1 MQNRI
6 FITASVALM
15 VAITT
20 LAPTGAAHGMTPE
33 QYFAD
38 GNRLSRDDLYWA
50 ALLRYSQAEEAGLD
64 TPLLHYN
71 TGITHYR
78 AGQHIRAR
86 EYLLRALDDPN
97 LRAAAQYNLGL
108 NAYALGEKDEALRW
122 FRLTRDTST
131 NRTLQE
137 YAVVAISRI
146 RIEREQPDE
155 YEVRAEVREKKRDF
169 TDLELRVRIGYGS
182 DSNVFRT
189 PNTAYI
195 DVADPTQP
203 VVTPVVQSAAYVPI
217 SLSVKYKVNN
227 LPFEGFYGAYRF
239 AGRYYPDELFKNA
252 NEFKHEA
259 SFGSEYERKKGT
271 RERRVFSAFSVA
283 QHEEIYYDPDDGES
297 RVINGSNVD
306 DRMNYLRYGPE
317 FSARQSGERI
327 AFGLRAKGQLWN
339 YDKIDVVPEYDH
351 EYFLFS
357 LFGQYKFTSTS
368 LLRVTAD
375 YYSRRYGDRPSYD
388 LDGGQRFGN
397 PNIRYDYVALTLR
410 ARQRLGRS
418 MWFGFD
424 VERTERVDQ
433 YVGYNDY
440 TRDSFGVEFHWSPGY
455 RFDLDL
461 EARYR
466 LYDFPNAF
474 AFHEPTAGIKT
485 QETVDA
491 KLRASYRILPRLSL
505 FAEAELRE
513 RTSND
518 LRIQYDR
525 TLYAIGVRWEQ

>member
-1 MQNRI
+1 
-6 FITASVALM
+6 
-15 VAITT
+15 
-20 LAPTGAAHGMTPE
+20 
-33 QYFAD
+33 
-38 GNRLSRDDLYWA
+38 
-50 ALLRYSQAEEAGLD
+50 
-64 TPLLHYN
+64 
-71 TGITHYR
+71 
-78 AGQHIRAR
+78 
-86 EYLLRALDDPN
+86 
-97 LRAAAQYNLGL
+97 
-108 NAYALGEKDEALRW
+108 
-122 FRLTRDTST
+122 
-131 NRTLQE
+131 
-137 YAVVAISRI
+137 
-146 RIEREQPDE
+146 
-155 YEVRAEVREKKRDF
+155 
-169 TDLELRVRIGYGS
+169 
-182 DSNVFRT
+182 
-189 PNTAYI
+189 
-195 DVADPTQP
+195 
-203 VVTPVVQSAAYVPI
+203 
-217 SLSVKYKVNN
+217 
-227 LPFEGFYGAYRF
+227 
-239 AGRYYPDELFKNA
+239 
-252 NEFKHEA
+252 
-259 SFGSEYERKKGT
+259 
-271 RERRVFSAFSVA
+271 
-283 QHEEIYYDPDDGES
+283 
-297 RVINGSNVD
+297 
-306 DRMNYLRYGPE
+306 MNYLRYGPE

>member
-1 MQNRI
+1 MLNRI
-6 FITASVALM
+6 FINASVALM
-15 VAITT
+15 VAIAT
-20 LAPTGAAHGMTPE
+20 LAPAVPAHAMTPE
-33 QYFAD
+33 QYFED
-38 GNRLSRDDLYWA
+38 GNRLFRDSLYWA

-86 EYLLRALDDPN
+86 EHLLRALDDPS

-131 NRTLQE
+131 NRKLQE

-146 RIEREQPDE
+146 RVEREQPDE
-155 YEVRAEVREKKRDF
+155 YEVRAVEREKKRNF
-169 TDLELRVRIGYGS
+169 TDLELRADVGYGN

-195 DVADPTQP
+195 DVSDPNQP
-203 VVTPVVQSAAYVPI
+203 VITPVVQSSAYVPI
-217 SLSVKYKVNN
+217 RLSAKYKVNN

-239 AGRYYPDELFKNA
+239 TGRYYPDELFKNA
-252 NEFKHEA
+252 NEFKHEV
-259 SFGSEYERKKGT
+259 SFGSEYERSKGT
-271 RERRVFSAFSVA
+271 RERRVFSAFSIA
-283 QHEEIYYDPDDGES
+283 QHEEIYYDPDDGSS
-297 RVINGSNVD
+297 RDINGVNVD

-317 FSARQSGERI
+317 FSARQSGEKI
-327 AFGLRAKGQLWN
+327 AFGLKAKGQLWN
-339 YDKIDVVPEYDH
+339 YDQIDVVPEYDH
-351 EYFLFS
+351 EYFAVS

-388 LDGGQRFGN
+388 LDGQQRFGN

-424 VERTERVDQ
+424 IERTERVDQ

-455 RFDLDL
+455 RFDLDF
-461 EARYR
+461 EGRYR

-474 AFHEPTAGIKT
+474 AFHEPTAGLKT
-485 QETVDA
+485 QETLDA
-491 KLRASYRILPRLSL
+491 RLEASFSITQRLSI
-505 FAEAELRE
+505 FAEAKLRE

-525 TLYAIGVRWEQ
+525 NLYAIGVRWEQ

>member
-6 FITASVALM
+6 FITASIALM
-15 VAITT
+15 VATAM
-20 LAPTGAAHGMTPE
+20 LAPSAPAHAMTPE

-38 GNRLSRDDLYWA
+38 GNRLFRDNLYWA
-50 ALLRYSQAEEAGLD
+50 ALLRYNQAAEGGID

-86 EYLLRALDDPN
+86 EHLLRALDDPS
-97 LRAAAQYNLGL
+97 LRVVAQYNLGL
-108 NAYALGEKDEALRW
+108 NAYALGDKDEALRW
-122 FRLTRDTST
+122 FRLTRDQST
-131 NRTLQE
+131 NRKLQE

-146 RIEREQPDE
+146 RIEQEEPDE
-155 YEVRAEVREKKRDF
+155 YEVRAEVREKKREF
-169 TDLELRVRIGYGS
+169 TDLELRARLGYGN
-182 DSNVFRT
+182 DSNIFRT

-195 DVADPTQP
+195 DLSDPNLP
-203 VVTPVVQSAAYVPI
+203 VVVPVVQSAAYIPI
-217 SLSVKYKVNN
+217 SLSAKYKVNN

-239 AGRYYPDELFKNA
+239 AGRYYPDELYKNA
-252 NEFKHEA
+252 NEFLHEA
-259 SFGSEYERKKGT
+259 SFGSEYERTKGT
-271 RERRVFSAFSVA
+271 RERRVHSAFKVA
-283 QHEEIYYDPDDGES
+283 QHEEIYYDPDDGGS
-297 RVINGSNVD
+297 RVIDDVNVD

-317 FSARQSGERI
+317 FSARQSGEKI
-327 AFGLRAKGQLWN
+327 SFGLKAKGELWN
-339 YDKIDVVPEYDH
+339 YDQIDVLPEFDH

-368 LLRVTAD
+368 LLRITAD
-375 YYSRRYGDRPSYD
+375 YYSRRYGDRPSFD
-388 LDGGQRFGN
+388 LDGQQRFGN
-397 PNIRYDYVALTLR
+397 PNIRYDYYAVTLR

-424 VERTERVDQ
+424 IQRTERIDQ

-440 TRDSFGVEFHWSPGY
+440 SRDSFSAEFHWSPGY
-455 RFDLDL
+455 RFDLEL
-461 EARYR
+461 NGVYR

-474 AFHEPTAGIKT
+474 AFHEPTAGTRT
-485 QETVDA
+485 QESVNA
-491 KLRASYRILPRLSL
+491 ELKASYRITKRLSI
-505 FAEAELRE
+505 FAEATLRE

-525 TLYAIGVRWEQ
+525 NQYAIGVRWEQ

>member
-15 VAITT
+15 VAIAT
-20 LAPTGAAHGMTPE
+20 LAPAGAAHAMTPE

-38 GNRLSRDDLYWA
+38 GNRLFRDDLYWA

-86 EYLLRALDDPN
+86 EHLLRALDDPN

-108 NAYALGEKDEALRW
+108 NAYALGDQDEALRW

-131 NRTLQE
+131 NRKLQE

-155 YEVRAEVREKKRDF
+155 YEVRAEVREKKREF
-169 TDLELRVRIGYGS
+169 TNLELRAHIGYGN

-195 DVADPTQP
+195 DVSDPSQP
-203 VVTPVVQSAAYVPI
+203 VVTPVVQSAAYVPVR
-217 SLSVKYKVNN
+217 LSARYKVNN

-252 NEFKHEA
+252 NEFKHEV
-259 SFGSEYERKKGT
+259 SFGSEYERTKGT
-271 RERRVFSAFSVA
+271 RERRVFSAFSIA
-283 QHEEIYYDPDDGES
+283 QHEEIYYDPDDGSS
-297 RVINGSNVD
+297 RDINGVNVD

-317 FSARQSGERI
+317 FSARQSGEKI

-339 YDKIDVVPEYDH
+339 YDQIDVVPEYDH

-375 YYSRRYGDRPSYD
+375 YYSRRYGDRPAYD
-388 LDGGQRFGN
+388 LDGQQRFGN

-418 MWFGFD
+418 IWFGFD
-424 VERTERVDQ
+424 VERTERTDQ

-440 TRDSFGVEFHWSPGY
+440 TRDSFGVELHWSPGY

-474 AFHEPTAGIKT
+474 AFHEPTAGLKT

-491 KLRASYRILPRLSL
+491 RLRASFRILPRLSV
-505 FAEAELRE
+505 FAEANLRE
-513 RTSND
+513 RASND